1 MKIGI
6 VTDSTCDLPKAIL
19 ERHRIHV
26 VPLRITIDDVSFLD
40 WEEIQPVALYQQM
53 LSDKIMP
60 RTSPP
65 TVEDFYLAYQKLAK
79 AYDIIFSIYISS
91 KLSDTLAHAQQAVV
105 ELGLQDRVV
114 MIDSLYTNATVAEM
128 LFSISRDIQNG
139 LHDINNIITEV
150 MRIRDNVI
158 NFYSPDSLKWLV
170 AGGRLSPIRAAIGNL
185 LNVRPYISVI
195 NGEVINQGTMRRKQV
210 LKTMVNKLE
219 ESFRDTPIR
228 LTFGTAGLRP
238 AIVHEFQKL
247 CKNSMLNIAN
257 GRIQMIGCV
266 IGSHLGPN
274 SVGVTA
280 YPESGALF
288 DI

>member
-6 VTDSTCDLPKAIL
+6 VTDSTCDLPKTIL

-53 LSDKIMP
+53 LGDKIMP

-65 TVEDFYLAYQKLAK
+65 TIEDFYLAYQKLAK
-79 AYDIIFSIYISS
+79 EYDIIFSVYVSS
-91 KLSDTLAHAQQAVV
+91 KLSDTFAHAEQAVL
-105 ELGLQDRVV
+105 ELGIQDRVV

-128 LFSISRDIQNG
+128 LFSISRDIQSG
-139 LHDINNIITEV
+139 LHNIDDIITEV
-150 MRIRDNVI
+150 VRIRDNVI

-170 AGGRLSPIRAAIGNL
+170 AGGRLSPVRAAIGNL

-210 LKTMVNKLE
+210 LKAMVEKLE

-238 AIVHEFQKL
+238 TVVHEFQKL
-247 CKNSMLNIAN
+247 CKDSMLNIAN

>member
-6 VTDSTCDLPKAIL
+6 VTDSTCDLPQAIL

-26 VPLRITIDDVSFLD
+26 VPLRITIDDVVFRD
-40 WEEIQPVALYQQM
+40 WEEIKPVMLYQQM
-53 LSDKIMP
+53 LGDKVIP

-65 TVEDFYLAYQKLAK
+65 TIEDFYLSYKKLAQE
-79 AYDIIFSIYISS
+79 YDVIFSVCISS

-105 ELGLQDRVV
+105 ELGLQNRVI
-114 MIDSLYTNATVAEM
+114 MIDSLYTNAAQAEM
-128 LFSISRDIQNG
+128 LFTISRYITNG
-139 LHDINNIITEV
+139 CYDVETIIAEI
-150 MRIRDNVI
+150 MRIRDNLI

-170 AGGRLSPIRAAIGNL
+170 AGGRLNPVRAMIGNV

-195 NGEVINQGTMRRKQV
+195 NGEVINQGTMRRTNI
-210 LKTMVNKLE
+210 LSTMVDKLE
-219 ESFRDTPIR
+219 ESFRDTPIH
-228 LTFGTAGLRP
+228 LTFATAGLRP
-238 AIVHEFQKL
+238 AIVNEFQKI
-247 CKNSMLNIAN
+247 CQKSKLNIAH

-274 SVGVTA
+274 SVGVSA
-280 YPESGALF
+280 YPKSGTLF